1 MKNSENCEQV
11 NLDGFEKVCN
21 IKNLSEQNG
30 KRFIVNDV
38 EIAVFLVNGKVYAL
52 NNICPHQHTAL
63 IYDGFIED
71 GYVICPAHGWMFN
84 LETGKMPSNRNG
96 LDSYPALICNES
108 VYVKVEKKEL
118 KW

>member
-11 NLDGFEKVCN
+11 DLDGFERVCP

-71 GYVICPAHGWMFN
+71 ETTKRLDDRMLFCLMYWFVFFVFFVIKIVITTRTRVM
-84 LETGKMPSNRNG
+84 LST
-96 LDSYPALICNES
+96 II
-108 VYVKVEKKEL
+108 
-118 KW
+118 